1 MILYAEVECMIYDAQ
16 SLKEKRSVL
25 KRVLHQLDESNL
37 AAAELD
43 FQDLWQ
49 RTMIGVTS
57 ISESSIQCERLIDQA
72 IHKLDH
78 ESAIEVTN
86 IHKQWLG

>member
-16 SLKEKRSVL
+16 SLKAKRSVL
-25 KRVLHQLDESNL
+25 KRILHQLDAPNV

-49 RTMIGVTS
+49 RTLIGITS
-57 ISESSIQCERLIDQA
+57 ISQSSIQCERLIDQA
-72 IHKLDH
+72 ILKLDH
-78 ESAIEVTN
+78 EASIEVTT
-86 IHKQWLG
+86 IQKEWLG